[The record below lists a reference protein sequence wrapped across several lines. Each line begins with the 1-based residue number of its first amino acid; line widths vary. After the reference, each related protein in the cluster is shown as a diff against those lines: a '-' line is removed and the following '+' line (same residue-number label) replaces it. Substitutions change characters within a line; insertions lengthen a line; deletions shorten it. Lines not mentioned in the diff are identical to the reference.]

1 MVILNQNNNVEQLF
15 PIVEIFH
22 SVQGEGYHVPGSHLF
37 LLDLVDAI
45 SDAHGVTPILIFG
58 QI

>member
-22 SVQGEGYHVPGSHLF
+22 SVQGEGYHAGIPLF
-37 LLDLVDAI
+37 C
-45 SDAHGVTPILIFG
+45 
-58 QI
+58 